1 MPCLTRDD
9 FTLNIR
15 PFQNADLPDLVRIW
29 VEHWSTAGPPPYV
42 NQAKFEQAVL
52 ARTFFDPATLLVAES
67 QGSIR
72 GWCHFAPPHC
82 DPSHENGKVTI
93 VPALCLASSND
104 DAVALRLLAA
114 IENAPQST
122 SQIRIGLVRDDQRG
136 YAGLEPIGFGI
147 GIPQSDYRS
156 NSFLQ
161 QGGYAPGK
169 PHLRMIAS
177 VSQYRPPVNR
187 SALQFRRNTQII
199 CTPTLPNDP
208 RVAAS
213 LGHVDIESAEL
224 KERGGSRLASV
235 SIWFSDPEAEVM
247 SPSAAILDLNRQH
260 SLGILQP
267 AESYLIGALIHSL
280 NQRNIQTVET
290 AVDGG
295 QAELI
300 EQLQALQFKVVDEG
314 SCWTKTLHAS

>member
-1 MPCLTRDD
+1 LTRDN

-15 PFQNADLPDLVRIW
+15 PFRNADLPDLVRIW

-52 ARTFFDPATLLVAES
+52 ARTFFDPETLLVAES
-67 QGSIR
+67 EGSVT

-82 DPSHENGKVTI
+82 DPSHEDGNITI
-93 VPALCLASSND
+93 VHALCLASSSD

-122 SQIRIGLVRDDQRG
+122 SHIRVGLVRDDQRG

-147 GIPQSDYRS
+147 GIPLSDYRS

-161 QGGYAPGK
+161 QGGYIPGK
-169 PHLRMIAS
+169 PHLRMTAS
-177 VSQYRPPVNR
+177 VPQYRPPVNR
-187 SALQFRRNTQII
+187 SALQFRRNTQVI
-199 CTPTLPNDP
+199 CTPILPKES

-224 KERGGSRLASV
+224 EQRGGPPLASV

-260 SLGILQP
+260 AQGIVEP

-290 AVDGG
+290 AVDRE
-295 QAELI
+295 QTELI

-314 SCWTKTLHAS
+314 SCWNKTLHA